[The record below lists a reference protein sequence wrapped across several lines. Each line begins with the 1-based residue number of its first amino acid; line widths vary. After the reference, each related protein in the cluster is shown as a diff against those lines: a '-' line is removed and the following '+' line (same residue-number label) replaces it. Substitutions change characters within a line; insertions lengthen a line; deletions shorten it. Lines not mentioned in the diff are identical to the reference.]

1 MRMRNID
8 WFAIF
13 RNRGIWYKRCLVRRK
28 NGKNSSSDP
37 PPRYPDED
45 ISTTGSYRLPRG
57 EKLSAQQ
64 QHCDRFSS
72 PLIISKVDIP
82 QTVTTPLL
90 ADSQHQDIVRQALI
104 ENPAP
109 LGTSQPLAASHQITQ
124 STTQISHTI
133 SSKHD
138 PNNTY
143 STDNTATIHFSQNV
157 SNSYNP
163 ADTGVNRLSDLSS
176 LSSGF
181 GDAQII
187 IPESTPSRPAA
198 PTSQENNRQT
208 RKFSWV
214 TSIFQARG
222 SGDRDTIYTTSS
234 EEPAPRFRTINSW
247 VAQQTRH
254 IERRRQSDREVPTM
268 PEPPFRVQSGADD

>member
-1 MRMRNID
+1 MD
-8 WFAIF
+8 
-13 RNRGIWYKRCLVRRK
+13 
-28 NGKNSSSDP
+28 SPSDP

-45 ISTTGSYRLPRG
+45 IPPSGSYRHPRG
-57 EKLSAQQ
+57 EKFSTQQ
-64 QHCDRFSS
+64 QQSDRFSS

-109 LGTSQPLAASHQITQ
+109 LGASQPLAASHQVTQ
-124 STTQISHTI
+124 STTQTSHI
-133 SSKHD
+133 HSSTHN

-143 STDNTATIHFSQNV
+143 STDNTATIYFSQNV
-157 SNSYNP
+157 SNAHNP
-163 ADTGVNRLSDLSS
+163 ADKGVNRLSDLSS

-187 IPESTPSRPAA
+187 IPLPTPSRPAA

-214 TSIFQARG
+214 TSIFQTRG

-254 IERRRQSDREVPTM
+254 IERHRQSDREVPTM
-268 PEPPFRVQSGADD
+268 PEAPFRVQTRVDN